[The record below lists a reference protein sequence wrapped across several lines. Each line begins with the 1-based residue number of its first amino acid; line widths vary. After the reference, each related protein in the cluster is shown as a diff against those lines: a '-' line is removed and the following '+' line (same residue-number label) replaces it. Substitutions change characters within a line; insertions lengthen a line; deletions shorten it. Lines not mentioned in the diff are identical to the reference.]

1 MMKRVMKVMTVYKP
15 VLLVS
20 SLSDCCLV
28 STVILVNVAFN
39 YSREGKTSISLVDL
53 YYNMENR
60 LSGFGK
66 KLPRAEITYFSQIV
80 LIFFIVLTSVVNLSL
95 GTTHQELWLTLLS
108 SAVGVLLP
116 APIFPFH
123 EEEEE
128 Q

>member
-1 MMKRVMKVMTVYKP
+1 M
-15 VLLVS
+15 
-20 SLSDCCLV
+20 V
-28 STVILVNVAFN
+28 STPSNFSNWEIVAFN

-60 LSGFGK
+60 LSVFGK

-80 LIFFIVLTSVVNLSL
+80 LIFFIVLTSVINLTLHTS
-95 GTTHQELWLTLLS
+95 HQELWLTLLS

-123 EEEEE
+123 EVEEE